1 MSTDTRG
8 DARQQWKAWR
18 EERTETVSA
27 PYGPLALTG
36 TYWLAD
42 APEGRIPA
50 IPGQWAAEED
60 AVRLT
65 AAATDGLTLDGRP
78 LDGVVRL
85 RADKGPAAAARVSY
99 GGRKLVVIRRE
110 GLWAVRV
117 FDPGSAGRRE
127 FAGIDVFGH
136 DEEWA
141 RSGSFRPHGSRRR
154 ISVANADGRERSL
167 GLDGELVFTAPG
179 RAGGG
184 EHALQVA
191 VEVDGTLWAVFADA
205 TSGTSSYRFR
215 FLRAP
220 APGAGGQVT
229 LDFNRALLPPCA
241 FADHFICP
249 FPPPGNELPFALEAG
264 ERDVLRG

>member
-1 MSTDTRG
+1 MSTDTAR
-8 DARQQWKAWR
+8 DARQQWNAWR

-36 TYWLAD
+36 THWLAD

-50 IPGQWAAEED
+50 IPGQWAEEAE

-65 AAATDGLTLDGRP
+65 ATAVDGLTLDGRP

-85 RADKGPAAAARVSY
+85 RPDKGPAAAARVSY

-127 FAGIDVFGH
+127 FAGIDVFDH
-136 DEEWA
+136 DEKWELP
-141 RSGSFRPHGSRRR
+141 GVFRPYGSSRRV
-154 ISVANADGRERSL
+154 SVANADGRERGL
-167 GLDGELVFTAPG
+167 GLDGELAFTV
-179 RAGGG
+179 AGT
-184 EHALQVA
+184 EHTLQAAL
-191 VEVDGTLWAVFADA
+191 EVDGTLWAVFADA
-205 TSGTSSYRFR
+205 TSGVSSYRFR

-220 APGAGGQVT
+220 APGVDGRVT

-249 FPPPGNELPFALEAG
+249 FPPPGNTLTVPVPAG
-264 ERDVLRG
+264 ERDVVRG

>member
-1 MSTDTRG
+1 MSTDTAR
-8 DARQQWKAWR
+8 DARQQWNAWR

-36 TYWLAD
+36 THWLAD

-50 IPGQWAAEED
+50 IPGQWAEEED

-65 AAATDGLTLDGRP
+65 AAAVDGLTLDGRP

-85 RADKGPAAAARVSY
+85 RPDKGPAAGARVSY

-127 FAGIDVFGH
+127 FAGIDVFDH
-136 DEEWA
+136 DEEWV
-141 RSGSFRPHGSRRR
+141 RDGVFRPYGSSRRV
-154 ISVANADGRERSL
+154 SVANADGRERGL
-167 GLDGELVFTAPG
+167 GLDGELAFTV
-179 RAGGG
+179 AGA
-184 EHALQVA
+184 EHTLQAAL
-191 VEVDGTLWAVFADA
+191 EVDGTLWAVFADA
-205 TSGTSSYRFR
+205 TSGKSSYRFR

-220 APGAGGQVT
+220 APGVDGRVT
-229 LDFNRALLPPCA
+229 LDFNLALLPPCA

-249 FPPPGNELPFALEAG
+249 FPPPGNTLPLAVPAG